1 MKNLV
6 RSVKY
11 LLAFFVLYLGV
22 VWISVATTKG
32 FDISVWDYIL
42 ATLATTKGKWL
53 VAAVVVLAAGYPR
66 FGFMTRRVAKDMLTE
81 HDHIEQVFAA
91 AGFSLKSESEGCM
104 VFGANNIID
113 RIVMLF
119 EDEIQVKQVGQEI
132 EISGIRRGVA
142 RVLYRM

>member
-11 LLAFFVLYLGV
+11 LIAFVVLYLGV
-22 VWISVATTKG
+22 VWISVMTSKG
-32 FDISVWDYIL
+32 FDISMWDYIL
-42 ATLATTKGKWL
+42 ATLATSKGKVL
-53 VAAVVVLAAGYPR
+53 VVAVLVLAAAYPR
-66 FGFMTRRVAKDMLTE
+66 FGFITRRVERDFE
-81 HDHIEQVFAA
+81 QERDYIEQVFAG
-91 AGFSLKSESEGCM
+91 AGFSLKHKSEGCM
-104 VFGANNIID
+104 VFRANNIFD
-113 RIVMLF
+113 RLVMLF